1 MNTLVFVAGEGIVLE
16 EPSYVAINADT
27 NKVRAVGGEAKRLAT
42 MTAEKIKVI
51 RPMRDGV
58 IADAGATD
66 EMLRIF
72 IRKAAGKFK
81 IMQPRVLIAVPSGIT
96 EVGIRAVQESA
107 VRAGA
112 RVVRLVEEPFAS
124 ALGVGLPVEEPD
136 GNMIVDIGGGTTE
149 VAVISAGSIVSCESE
164 KCGGD
169 AMDYALIDF
178 MQKRHQLQIGTR
190 TAERIKINIGSAYE
204 LPEKL
209 TMEVKGLDMSRPGSR
224 LPRAV
229 VIDSD
234 EVREALSEPISL
246 MIQTI
251 RRTIDK
257 CPPEIAA
264 RLLDNGITMAGG
276 GSLLRGL
283 NELITENTGLH
294 AKIGPEPLHAVVNG
308 TGILLNHA
316 KELFSHPQ
324 NTLIGHGTRQ

>member
-1 MNTLVFVAGEGIVLE
+1 
-16 EPSYVAINADT
+16 
-27 NKVRAVGGEAKRLAT
+27 
-42 MTAEKIKVI
+42 
-51 RPMRDGV
+51 
-58 IADAGATD
+58 
-66 EMLRIF
+66 
-72 IRKAAGKFK
+72 
-81 IMQPRVLIAVPSGIT
+81 
-96 EVGIRAVQESA
+96 
-107 VRAGA
+107 
-112 RVVRLVEEPFAS
+112 
-124 ALGVGLPVEEPD
+124 
-136 GNMIVDIGGGTTE
+136 
-149 VAVISAGSIVSCESE
+149 
-164 KCGGD
+164 
-169 AMDYALIDF
+169 MDYALIDF